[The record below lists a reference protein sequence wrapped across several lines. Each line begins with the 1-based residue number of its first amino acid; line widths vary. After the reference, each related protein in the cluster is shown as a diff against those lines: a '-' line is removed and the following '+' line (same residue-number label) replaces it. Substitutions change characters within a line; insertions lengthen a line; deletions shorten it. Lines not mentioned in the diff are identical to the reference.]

1 MPIVFVIIIRAT
13 LAFFVLLLMARLMG
27 KPHISQLTFF
37 DYATGIT
44 IGSIAAS
51 MSVDTSVEMISA
63 AVGILVWSGLSIA
76 MEKLVLKN
84 LPARMILQGEPIVVV
99 RNGKLMEEAMARS
112 HYNID
117 ELLAHLRG
125 YQIFDLSKVQEA
137 VLETNGKLSVLIK
150 PEEGAPSRK
159 DLNIST
165 ETMGRYPLILMV
177 DGNVAHHRLKN
188 LGLTEDWL
196 KEELKKQGVDD
207 LKKVMVAQLGTSGE
221 LYVDVREDWEVN
233 QVGMV

>member
-1 MPIVFVIIIRAT
+1 MPIVVVIIIRAT
-13 LAFFVLLLMARLMG
+13 LAFFVLLIMARLMG

-44 IGSIAAS
+44 IGSIAAA
-51 MSVDTSVEMISA
+51 MSIDTSVETISA

-76 MEKLVLKN
+76 LEKLVLKN
-84 LPARMILQGEPIVVV
+84 LPARMILQGEPTVVI
-99 RNGKLMEEAMARS
+99 RNGKLMEKAMTRA
-112 HYNID
+112 HYNVD
-117 ELLAHLRG
+117 ELMSQLRG

-137 VLETNGKLSVLIK
+137 ILESNGKLSVLVK
-150 PEEGAPSRK
+150 PEEGAPTRK

-165 ETMGRYPLILMV
+165 ETMGRYPLVLMV
-177 DGNVAHHRLKN
+177 DGNIAHHRLKN

-207 LKKVMVAQLGTSGE
+207 LNNVMVAQLGTSGE
-221 LYVDVREDWEVN
+221 LYVDEREDWEVK